1 MKPRFLSLL
10 AVLPLAAVS
19 YTHAQSTWTG
29 AAGGEWGTAANWTGG
44 VPNATGATAN
54 INTALTVNVSD
65 TGTGGTYPYTFG
77 TLATSLASGSA
88 VIGNNTVTTDIL
100 KADVTS
106 GTPEISVATGG
117 AIFYYANLEG
127 TQGFNK
133 TGGGRLTFRFNGADQ
148 TYTGDITITGGILG
162 INQDGS
168 LGDAENDITIATG
181 ARLLAEPGSN
191 TGTITLPDTR
201 IITLGGLQSQIGSNN
216 AAVNLIVNGEVAEN
230 APGNGLVKTDAGK
243 VTLAGTL
250 SYTGETRIA
259 TGTLALSGD
268 AVLPTDQNL
277 RFTGNAVV
285 CTLDLGGTSQTV
297 RTLVMDQV
305 NANRAITGGGSL
317 TINGDTSLTL
327 SSNNGVTY
335 DFSGIDSFTFDKSD
349 RNLNF
354 QTTNVAAVT
363 TLNDFN
369 LAKSGIDGGTN
380 TITAAAFQVG
390 GSAVSDGNNGSA
402 ARLHLG
408 TVNIINANTVKL
420 GAFNA
425 NGFVDFQA
433 GLTNPGLKL
442 RATDGISPVT
452 TLTIGETSSG
462 SRTGNGLLNLTGGSG
477 DILATDILI
486 GRHISNAF
494 NGGDSTL
501 TLPDGTLNATT
512 VVMADKVGSGQ
523 PTINAVIN
531 HNGGDVTIDTILMA
545 RTTDGAQLASA
556 GQNLRPTYNLNGG
569 TLNVTSIQPGP
580 LATPLA
586 PLAQVET
593 ATAAGTASAAGNVNV
608 TVTGAG
614 ITGSPLTIPVAVLNG
629 DTADAWA
636 AKVRAALS
644 SESAITDLYSVGGTA
659 SQIVLTRLI
668 YTLNDASLNIALA
681 NGAPSPGITAAATS
695 GNTVTGGS
703 STVRNLILKG
713 GTLINQ
719 TGADL
724 SISGITI
731 TVSGITTTVVD
742 STPGQKVVLGS
753 DVTYSARLNSFN
765 GTSGALTVDGD
776 LDLSAS
782 PAFAIFDDAS
792 GDATPLAPGT
802 KLYLMDYALGSLTG
816 TFAGQPEG
824 STVNVTK
831 GAVTN
836 SFVIK
841 YADDGGTAVTLT
853 VPSAGDN
860 FDTWAT
866 DNGIPGE
873 PFDEDFDKD
882 GISNGV
888 EYALGKNPVVSDTP
902 AGVLLGNT
910 ITFTKGADA
919 IANGDVSWTIQTSET
934 LVAGSW
940 IDEPSATQPAGDPS
954 LTIAYTFGPPTPP
967 RKFARLKVVQV
978 P

>member
-29 AAGGEWGTAANWTGG
+29 ATGGEWGTAANWTGG

-731 TVSGITTTVVD
+731 TVSIPRA
-742 STPGQKVVLGS
+742 STRSMAPAAHS
-753 DVTYSARLNSFN
+753 PWMAIS
-765 GTSGALTVDGD
+765 TSRHRPPLPSSTM
-776 LDLSAS
+776 
-782 PAFAIFDDAS
+782 PAA
-792 GDATPLAPGT
+792 
-802 KLYLMDYALGSLTG
+802 
-816 TFAGQPEG
+816 
-824 STVNVTK
+824 
-831 GAVTN
+831 
-836 SFVIK
+836 
-841 YADDGGTAVTLT
+841 
-853 VPSAGDN
+853 
-860 FDTWAT
+860 
-866 DNGIPGE
+866 
-873 PFDEDFDKD
+873 
-882 GISNGV
+882 
-888 EYALGKNPVVSDTP
+888 
-902 AGVLLGNT
+902 
-910 ITFTKGADA
+910 
-919 IANGDVSWTIQTSET
+919 
-934 LVAGSW
+934 
-940 IDEPSATQPAGDPS
+940 
-954 LTIAYTFGPPTPP
+954 TPP
-967 RKFARLKVVQV
+967 RSRPA
-978 P
+978 PSSI